1 LRDALPSDPG
11 GAAMLLGFVAGVL
24 FAWLSAGAAL
34 AVFWVLDDR
43 DERMAAPHDDIAEVA
58 GEELLRD
65 WREGNG

>member
-1 LRDALPSDPG
+1 
-11 GAAMLLGFVAGVL
+11 MLLGFVAGVL